1 MPILSILRK
10 IFSTNRLHIHDTN
23 NYWQILT
30 SQFPSCLILLA
41 SFHWQHWIF
50 NFHNS
55 IILFRFQDQVVK
67 NVRQGYTGR
76 QVSTF
81 CPNIWNVQ
89 NVEKKIYRQ
98 GVIFPKYSTC
108 VKTNAGRHISTFCQY
123 IRIIQYVCNK
133 DDTLGRQL
141 LTFCFEYSNVQKY
154 RQDVRCSH
162 FSKMCSFN
170 I

>member
-1 MPILSILRK
+1 MTSKQDAHQFNIKTNL
-10 IFSTNRLHIHDTN
+10 STNRLHDK
-23 NYWQILT
+23 QLLT
-30 SQFPSCLILLA
+30 IFNSCLILLT
-41 SFHWQHWIF
+41 SFHWQ
-50 NFHNS
+50 NV